1 MRDSATVPVR
11 PDPIAFID
19 LQAQRARIS
28 ERINAAIQRVLD
40 HGHFI
45 MGPEVLEIERKL
57 AAHCGAKHVITT
69 SNGTSA
75 LLLALMARE
84 IGRGDAVFVPSFTF
98 TATAEVVVLLGA
110 TPVFVDVLHGTYNMD
125 PVSLEN
131 AISVAK
137 KTGLKPTCVIPVDL
151 FGQPVDFDAVQQ
163 LADAHDLWILDDAA
177 QSYGATYK
185 DRKLGTCADATAT
198 SFYPSKPLGC
208 YGDGGAV
215 FTDDDDLAERVAQVR
230 VHGQG
235 RDRNENVRIGVTAR
249 FDSIQAAV
257 LLEKLA
263 IFDDECTARN
273 KIAARY
279 TEELKGV
286 VTTPI
291 VRDDC
296 TSVWAQYTITSPRR
310 DRIATALQSQN
321 IPTAMFY
328 PRPIHTQAPYRGF
341 PSASGGLPVTE
352 QLAQETLSL
361 PMHPYLDTDAQGRVI
376 AAVRAALQ

>member
-137 KTGLKPTCVIPVDL
+137 KTGLKLTCVIPVDL

-163 LADAHDLWILDDAA
+163 LADAHNLWILDDAA

-185 DRKLGTCADATAT
+185 DRKLGRCADATAT